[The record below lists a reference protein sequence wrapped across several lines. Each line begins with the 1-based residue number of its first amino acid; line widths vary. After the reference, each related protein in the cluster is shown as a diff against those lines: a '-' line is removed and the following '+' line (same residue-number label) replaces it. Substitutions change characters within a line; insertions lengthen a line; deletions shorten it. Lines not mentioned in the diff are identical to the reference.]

1 MKYDLIIVGGGPAG
15 LVAAQTAADDGLKVL
30 LLERHKDITSTN
42 RTDVS
47 IFYWKFILP
56 DEYIEP
62 IDVTLSTGV
71 PMQAA
76 GPNSIDVSAKFSFT
90 KLGFSVDYRGPV
102 LPYFNYVKMSPSGH
116 RAYCIKNELWGFYF
130 SRECVLRSL
139 HERAQES
146 SAEIVT
152 GAFVTGAANTPD
164 GVSVRVLTGTG
175 EQTLTARKLIV
186 ADGIDSKIVESLGL
200 NRGRTERRIKISGYI
215 LEGVI
220 PQIPDHGAY
229 FSFDIP
235 SLSLIPVYM
244 GLHAEGGDYNLRH
257 LVCDS
262 TRALDAFMRH
272 PGYADW
278 FREARLV
285 RKTAVGGRLH
295 QPVLRD
301 PVAGNVLVVGDA
313 ISQESFIQGAIAGG
327 HQGAK
332 AIAKELDGGPGC
344 REYTA
349 WLHQAFAFFANQGH
363 FKAKQDRHIFTMA
376 RPGDDDVDL
385 VYRMMQER
393 GAVGHPAGFV
403 AENPELIASALPE
416 YHGRLKAAIEEINR
430 QAAKGG
436 WG

>member
-15 LVAAQTAADDGLKVL
+15 LVAAKTAADDGLKVL
-30 LLERHKDITSTN
+30 LLERHKDITSTH

-62 IDVTLSTGV
+62 IDVKLGTGV

-76 GPNSIDVSAKFSFT
+76 GPGGIDVSATFDFT
-90 KLGFSVDYRGPV
+90 KLGFSVDYSGPV
-102 LPYFNYVKMSPSGH
+102 IPYFNYVKMSPSGH

-130 SRECVLRSL
+130 SRECILRSL
-139 HERAQES
+139 YERAQES
-146 SAEIVT
+146 RAEIVT
-152 GAFVTGAANTPD
+152 GAFAIGAANTPD
-164 GVSVRVLTGTG
+164 GVSVRVRTDTG
-175 EQTLTARKLIV
+175 EQTLTARKLIT

-200 NRGRTERRIKISGYI
+200 NEGRVERRVKISGYI
-215 LEGVI
+215 LEGVV

-262 TRALDAFMRH
+262 TRALDAFMQH
-272 PGYADW
+272 PNYADW
-278 FREARLV
+278 FRNARLV

-327 HQGAK
+327 YQGAK
-332 AIAKELDGGPGC
+332 AIAKELNGGDGYG
-344 REYTA
+344 EYTA
-349 WLHQAFAFFANQGH
+349 WLHQAFAFFAHKGH

-376 RPGDDDVDL
+376 RPGDDDVDQ

-393 GAVGHPAGFV
+393 GVVNHPAGFV
-403 AENPELIASALPE
+403 AENPELIARVLPE
-416 YHGRLKAAIEEINR
+416 YHGRLQAAIDQING